1 MMLHC
6 GQMAVTTFD
15 IIDTDGKRGG
25 RIPLC
30 QAHADK
36 MKSAERSLEVPAKSW
51 EWVELTK
58 DTKMVCEA
66 AV

>member
-1 MMLHC
+1 MALHC

-15 IIDTDGKRGG
+15 IVDTDGKRGG

-30 QAHADK
+30 AEHRDR
-36 MKSAERSLEVPAKSW
+36 MKSAERLEHKNAWV
-51 EWVELTK
+51 WVELTN

-66 AV
+66 AL